1 MATNNVRITHFS
13 GEAIE
18 TTVTSRASV
27 VDNWVH
33 SIPAGRKLIVGLDC
47 EWRPNTTP
55 FMNNKTALLQL
66 CVGTKCLILQ
76 LFYLDYIPQSLKD
89 FLRDPNHTFVGVE
102 VERDVAKL
110 GADYGLSCTS
120 VVDVREVTLAKWPNM
135 FWRKPG
141 LKDIAKEV
149 AGISMPKP
157 MSVCRSDWQQ
167 RILEEKQIEC
177 ACIDAFASC
186 RIGHVLLKD
195 R

>member
-1 MATNNVRITHFS
+1 MANNNVRIIHFS

-27 VDNWVH
+27 VDNWVQ

-55 FMNNKTALLQL
+55 LMNNKTALLQL

-120 VVDVREVTLAKWPNM
+120 VVDVREVTLAKWPNI

-141 LKDIAKEV
+141 LKDIAKKV

-157 MSVCRSDWQQ
+157 MNVCRSDWQQ
-167 RILEEKQIEC
+167 RILEEKQIEY

-186 RIGHVLLKD
+186 RTGHVLLKD